1 MDESSI
7 KPEKRSR
14 VRGRDHLILYEL
26 MPSGRAVS
34 AGKAAHPVTTFV
46 LLFVSRNL
54 SNTSPSFSFS
64 PFSTTTRLRNTDHH
78 QQGFLNK

>member
-46 LLFVSRNL
+46 LLLFQEIYPIQARAFF
-54 SNTSPSFSFS
+54 FSFFYYYTTAQYRSS
-64 PFSTTTRLRNTDHH
+64 PT
-78 QQGFLNK
+78 GFFK

>member
-46 LLFVSRNL
+46 LLLFQEIYPIQARA
-54 SNTSPSFSFS
+54 
-64 PFSTTTRLRNTDHH
+64 
-78 QQGFLNK
+78 FLFLLFLLLHDCAIQIITNRFF

>member
-46 LLFVSRNL
+46 SRNL

-64 PFSTTTRLRNTDHH
+64 SFSTTTRLRNTDHH

>member
-64 PFSTTTRLRNTDHH
+64 PFSTTRLRNKDHH
-78 QQGFLNK
+78 QQVFLNK